1 MKFESKHKN
10 FRNHRVLQEA
20 AQHVTRFIGLAP
32 VINKEKDKWL
42 YAFSITP
49 MRKLSRADLTAQ
61 PNNATE
67 FPYMEILAQMI
78 LKYGLSFTFFENLNT
93 KFKCVM
99 K

>member
-1 MKFESKHKN
+1 METSQQKIS
-10 FRNHRVLQEA
+10 RNHRVLQEA

-32 VINKEKDKWL
+32 VINPEKDKWL

-49 MRKLSRADLTAQ
+49 MRKLSRAELTAQ

-78 LKYGLSFTFFENLNT
+78 LEYASIFI
-93 KFKCVM
+93 
-99 K
+99 